1 MNSKQVNELHTRV
14 TEHLNQIYPE
24 IKVDEFAS
32 KLIETMGLDKG
43 YSEPARHKNHWSER
57 DVAVIT
63 YADTFKRE
71 DEVPLKTLKQF
82 LIQHLKETISIVHV
96 LPFFPYSSD
105 DGFSV
110 IDYTLVNDAHGDWD
124 DIEAIA
130 NEFKLMSDL
139 VINHCS
145 SRGRWF
151 EQLKLD
157 KEPGKHYFFQAN
169 PVDDLSMVVRPRT
182 NPLLKEVATTNGNRY
197 VWCTFSHDQVDLD
210 FSNPNV
216 LLEFIKIIR
225 LYLERGVKV
234 FRLDAIAFLW
244 KKVGTNCINLPETH
258 EIVRLMRTLIE
269 HHTND
274 AIIITETNIPNREN
288 LSYFG
293 NANEAHM
300 VYNFPLPPLLLHTL
314 LTGSSKHLKTW
325 LMSMPPAMMGTTY
338 FNFIASHDGIGLRP
352 VEGLL
357 SEDEIRSLVATE
369 ESFGACVSW
378 RALDDGQNKPYEI
391 NITLYDAL
399 KGTEKNGTDKWQ
411 RQRFI
416 CAHTIMLALEGVPAF
431 YIHSV
436 LATKNDYEKYK
447 NTNNNRAINR
457 HNWDIDYLE
466 KLLQSDTH
474 HAIVFNELKHIVAIR
489 KSQPAFHPNA
499 TQFTL
504 QLGDAICGV
513 WRQSLNR
520 EQSIFA
526 ISNVT
531 DQEQQIMLSD
541 INLIITDKWVDL
553 LTDDMIDDDQAELFL
568 KPYQTVWLSNKINV
582 K

>member
-1 MNSKQVNELHTRV
+1 M
-14 TEHLNQIYPE
+14 
-24 IKVDEFAS
+24 
-32 KLIETMGLDKG
+32 
-43 YSEPARHKNHWSER
+43 
-57 DVAVIT
+57 
-63 YADTFKRE
+63 
-71 DEVPLKTLKQF
+71 
-82 LIQHLKETISIVHV
+82 
-96 LPFFPYSSD
+96 
-105 DGFSV
+105 
-110 IDYTLVNDAHGDWD
+110 
-124 DIEAIA
+124 
-130 NEFKLMSDL
+130 
-139 VINHCS
+139 
-145 SRGRWF
+145 
-151 EQLKLD
+151 
-157 KEPGKHYFFQAN
+157 
-169 PVDDLSMVVRPRT
+169 
-182 NPLLKEVATTNGNRY
+182 
-197 VWCTFSHDQVDLD
+197 
-210 FSNPNV
+210 
-216 LLEFIKIIR
+216 
-225 LYLERGVKV
+225 
-234 FRLDAIAFLW
+234 
-244 KKVGTNCINLPETH
+244 
-258 EIVRLMRTLIE
+258 
-269 HHTND
+269 
-274 AIIITETNIPNREN
+274 
-288 LSYFG
+288 
-293 NANEAHM
+293 
-300 VYNFPLPPLLLHTL
+300 
-314 LTGSSKHLKTW
+314 
-325 LMSMPPAMMGTTY
+325 
-338 FNFIASHDGIGLRP
+338 
-352 VEGLL
+352 
-357 SEDEIRSLVATE
+357 
-369 ESFGACVSW
+369 
-378 RALDDGQNKPYEI
+378 DDGQNKPYEI